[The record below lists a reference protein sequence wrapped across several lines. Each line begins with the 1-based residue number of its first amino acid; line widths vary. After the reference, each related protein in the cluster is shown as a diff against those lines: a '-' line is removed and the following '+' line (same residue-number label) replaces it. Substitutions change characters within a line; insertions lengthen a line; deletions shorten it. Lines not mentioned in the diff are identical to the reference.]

1 MIHTPAP
8 WPYLDAHVD
17 AFRETQ
23 RLQMIERRNRDALAA
38 FTRNTPRR
46 RWSEVTSN

>member
-1 MIHTPAP
+1 MIVTPAP

-17 AFRETQ
+17 AY
-23 RLQMIERRNRDALAA
+23 RDALAA